1 MQLKKWRLYVTRWW
15 GDDVHCTPG
24 RNGTEFFAC
33 RGRPVPRKKDVLHA
47 RATPYVHRA
56 DLPETI
62 WFVVAGFGAPRVPR
76 SFLFVGFFCPHPQWR
91 VFALGAA
98 GVLHALMFVLV
109 LVCRHVFHHLH
120 RKMHSAVGSPVP
132 GGRCGSCGL
141 LLFLLLLHG
150 LHGLIV
156 ASCWSNYL
164 PNGWSVLTE
173 RLQGMLPRF

>member
-1 MQLKKWRLYVTRWW
+1 MHGQRRMFTALTFLKPFGSLL
-15 GDDVHCTPG
+15 
-24 RNGTEFFAC
+24 
-33 RGRPVPRKKDVLHA
+33 RGLVPPVSPVPSCSSGSSAHTRSGGSLLLALLVLLVLWATHA
-47 RATPYVHRA
+47 
-56 DLPETI
+56 
-62 WFVVAGFGAPRVPR
+62 
-76 SFLFVGFFCPHPQWR
+76 
-91 VFALGAA
+91 
-98 GVLHALMFVLV
+98 VLHALMFVLV